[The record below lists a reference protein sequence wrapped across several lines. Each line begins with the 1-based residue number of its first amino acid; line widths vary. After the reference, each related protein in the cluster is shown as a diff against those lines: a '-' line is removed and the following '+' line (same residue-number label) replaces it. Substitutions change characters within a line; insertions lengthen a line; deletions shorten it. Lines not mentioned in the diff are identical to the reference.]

1 MMDFPAFLDFRS
13 IVFAMPISNRFYALL
28 GVIVESLFLLV
39 LFACIVT
46 VVFVWKVSRDA
57 LVFLVLICVLT
68 VAGSCFFS
76 FVVVF
81 FFFFFFFF
89 CSSVVYSKGNV
100 VLFRDF

>member
-1 MMDFPAFLDFRS
+1 MRCEDEVCSAAAEIGMRDFPAFLGFSSIDFAIS
-13 IVFAMPISNRFYALL
+13 ISNRFYALL

-57 LVFLVLICVLT
+57 WVFLVLICVLT

-76 FVVVF
+76 F
-81 FFFFFFFF
+81 
-89 CSSVVYSKGNV
+89 CSSVVY
-100 VLFRDF
+100 